1 MTFSEALIM
10 IMLAMITKEAP
21 GIKRND
27 KRLIAYEKD
36 IAHMVAIDKKVV
48 GDRTDLFAD
57 PRISRLFL
65 GSVRFSEARF
75 KAKPKD
81 GDCRRVSVDYSKQIR
96 PLKKAGKKIPMWMYT
111 TTRKICPAKGPMQIT
126 QGPHE
131 LVARYWDEGKI
142 LKLPKKI
149 SLEQLRDP
157 EMNVRLGYAIHWHW
171 KVEAEKRLAKQERL
185 YGKPPPG
192 VWFAAYRRGR
202 LTGYDGWTGFRL
214 DHEARTRCRRMTH
227 MMKELEKASNKKGAK
242 FSFSAPTDWWCG
254 HEKPPS
260 KKPLFVAKR
269 RSSSRAAK
277 ADKRK

>member
-1 MTFSEALIM
+1 MTFEQALVM

-48 GDRTDLFAD
+48 GNRTDLFMD
-57 PRISRLFL
+57 PRVSRLFL

-81 GDCRRVSVDYSKQIR
+81 GDCRSYYVDFNKQIR
-96 PLKKAGKKIPMWMYT
+96 ARKKAGKKIPQWMYT
-111 TTRKICPAKGPMQIT
+111 TTRKSCPAKGPMQIT
-126 QGPHE
+126 QGPHN
-131 LVARYWDEGKI
+131 LVGRYWAEGKA
-142 LKLPKKI
+142 LKLPKTI
-149 SLEQLRDP
+149 NLEQLRDP

-171 KVEAEKRLAKQERL
+171 KVEAEKKLAKQKRFHMQ
-185 YGKPPPG
+185 PPPG

-214 DHEARTRCRRMTH
+214 DHEARARCKRMTH
-227 MMKELEKASNKKGAK
+227 MMKELEKVSKLKGSK
-242 FSFSAPTDWWCG
+242 FSFEVPKDWWCG
-254 HEKPPS
+254 NETPPS
-260 KKPLFVAKR
+260 KKPVFVAKR
-269 RSSSRAAK
+269 RTSSRK
-277 ADKRK
+277 ARAGKRR